1 MKTNILLTSFFFWLT
16 GFAFANT
23 YVWEDY
29 DDFSGSTL
37 DTSKWEA
44 VYFAGGQEASIESG
58 KVKLMGSAYYSG
70 SPTKV
75 PTALSAAVAGSTEGN
90 AGILISDSTV
100 FGIEVELTLPLANN
114 SYEAGVFL
122 DIKDTSPL
130 RGLGHEIRYT
140 SSGTS
145 MGYSFLN
152 TSGIKE
158 YSSANAS
165 LDMAHK
171 IRLTKIS
178 GKMTYFLDGNLLKEF
193 TNNTYD
199 SDYWLIGAFNDNGNS
214 FVAFADNVRVLR
226 QATTTSL
233 DGSIFSLS
241 STDGVSETM
250 SFENGTFTS
259 TLVDSQKITTITS
272 NQSYILDSMSSNN
285 WKITLSDGD
294 VYSFDSSAGT
304 GTLTDY
310 ENGVIDTIGSW
321 NFTYT
326 RNTWEDYDDF
336 SASSLDTNKWE
347 VGYFAGGETV
357 TVVNGQANLSGSTY
371 SFSSPFQMPSELSA
385 AGQGSTEGNTFLF
398 IKDPTIIGLEAEIMI
413 PNAGNQNEAGI
424 YLTTLDSNP
433 LGSLGFE
440 LRKTATGSSFNYD
453 YFNDQGSKILG
464 YEAGSLDTLHKIKMT
479 ELNGQTSYYLDNK
492 LIKQFASTSHDS
504 DYWGI
509 GAFNDNGL
517 AYITYADNVRIL
529 RQGTTTTQ
537 PDPVTVLSDP
547 NGQAIVVQVGNEY
560 QWNSTL
566 DGVTLWSVDQSQSSG
581 DIQPIT
587 MRFENGRNFGSEG
600 FYDSIAHPQPY
611 DMPFVIDEN
620 GYIKVSEDSG
630 YQYYHVVSVEN
641 GIIATLEGDEQGV
654 VDDGVSVADQWF
666 FTTRAAAEEYYY
678 AKVNP
683 KDWMW
688 FDHYPWV
695 YSNEMKEWLYFMP
708 SGGKLMYYSHKN
720 KIWREFSQ

>member
-100 FGIEVELTLPLANN
+100 FGIEVEPTLPLANN

-165 LDMAHK
+165 LDVAHK

-259 TLVDSQKITTITS
+259 TFVDSQKSTTITS

-336 SASSLDTNKWE
+336 SASRLDTNKWE

-385 AGQGSTEGNTFLF
+385 VGQGSTEGNTFLF

-509 GAFNDNGL
+509 GAFNDNGM
-517 AYITYADNVRIL
+517 AYTAYADNVRIL

-708 SGGKLMYYSHKN
+708 SGGKLMYFSHKN

>member
-165 LDMAHK
+165 LDVAHK

-259 TLVDSQKITTITS
+259 TFVDSQKITTITS

-285 WKITLSDGD
+285 WKITLNDGD

-357 TVVNGQANLSGSTY
+357 TVVNEQANLSGSTY

-385 AGQGSTEGNTFLF
+385 VGQGSTEGNTFLF

>member
-165 LDMAHK
+165 LDVAHK

-259 TLVDSQKITTITS
+259 TFVDSQKSTTITS

-385 AGQGSTEGNTFLF
+385 VGQGSTEGNTFLF

-509 GAFNDNGL
+509 GAFNDNGM
-517 AYITYADNVRIL
+517 AYTAYADNVRIL

-708 SGGKLMYYSHKN
+708 SGGKLMYFSHKN